1 VDHIAQRLCIPARRR
16 YASTPERQ
24 ALEAERSRL
33 LTELDD
39 LDRQLVAVAERRQR
53 VRDDAD
59 TIRDALW
66 PREPWWHSRRPNAI
80 GTTRLAPVCGN
91 AKQLWGIH
99 LRATCV
105 AILER
110 HGTQALPDL
119 HSLLHVYGYRIGGR
133 RPVKDLAD
141 AMAHEVNCGRAVR
154 VSRGCYRAHQE
165 PAEPLPAPPE
175 HWRQAGPE
183 VDGAARVADGGKRP
197 REQHQDPDQES
208 PQDQESGS
216 ARERE
221 STGEREPKPQPPAY
235 ETEPDLVVEA
245 IEREVN
251 GCARHARYMRG
262 RSTRYRGP

>member
-1 VDHIAQRLCIPARRR
+1 MSVDHIAQRLCIPARRR
-16 YASTPERQ
+16 YASSPERQ

-33 LTELDD
+33 LDELDEVDTEL
-39 LDRQLVAVAERRQR
+39 LAIAARRQR
-53 VRDDAD
+53 IRDDAD
-59 TIRDALW
+59 TICDALW
-66 PREPWWHSRRPNAI
+66 PREPWWHARRPNTI
-80 GTTRLAPVCGN
+80 GITRLAPVCGN

-110 HGTQALPDL
+110 HGTQTLPDL

-154 VSRGCYRAHQE
+154 VSRGCYRGLQE
-165 PAEPLPAPPE
+165 TPAPSAPPHDSE
-175 HWRQAGPE
+175 PGAGGNPTVE
-183 VDGAARVADGGKRP
+183 RGWAT
-197 REQHQDPDQES
+197 ES
-208 PQDQESGS
+208 
-216 ARERE
+216 
-221 STGEREPKPQPPAY
+221 AY

-251 GCARHARYMRG
+251 ARARHARYMRG
-262 RSTRYRGP
+262 RSTRCDGP